1 VDVLEKSQVVVVRS
15 RAVEETA
22 ASGSGSAEH
31 VSAEGSGVEIRFA
44 VPWILI
50 DVQWLTVMIGFVDP
64 KIVDAGG
71 LGAEQGI
78 VAEVDKSHR
87 KTRIEVRDAGKFRP
101 GLARPGIPSV
111 WGMRFVAR

>member
-1 VDVLEKSQVVVVRS
+1 LQRFHFGEVDVLEKSQVVVVRS

-101 GLARPGIPSV
+101 GLTRPGIPSV
-111 WGMRFVAR
+111 